1 MIFNETIVAPATA
14 FGRSGIGI
22 IRISGSSVLKIMKK
36 FLNISMKERFAH
48 NVSFLDF
55 QGNIIDHGIALFFP
69 APKSFT
75 GEDILEFQGHG
86 NPFLL
91 DIIIENI
98 VRMNDVRLARPGE
111 FSERAFLNKKIDL
124 IQAEAISDLINAQS
138 RLSIQASLLSLSGS
152 FSKKICLI
160 IDLLKVFYSQIEA
173 IINFPDEMDAPC
185 DRLDFMPNL
194 TKIIVLLQKLT
205 DTARKS
211 HALQKSIKIVIAG
224 LPNVGKSSLFNYLSD
239 QQISIV
245 TDIPGTTRDL
255 MCKEVWSNGICY
267 ELIDTAGLRKS
278 QDVIENI
285 GIQLAEKSICSCDHI
300 FFVLDTLHN
309 QKENN
314 KIILKSIKNLRINQT
329 ITFIFN
335 KIDLTEQKPRLE
347 TIYQKFQCIYLSVKK
362 KLGLNKL
369 KKVINTILHTNN
381 NVESVFLARRRHVL
395 ELEKSLKYL
404 MQGKKDWY
412 RSNNIELLSENIRLS
427 MNCLLGI
434 TGHFSNDDLLNKIFS
449 DFCIGK

>member
-22 IRISGSSVLKIMKK
+22 IRISGSSVLRIMKK

-48 NVSFLDF
+48 NASFLDF
-55 QGNIIDHGIALFFP
+55 QGNVIDHGIALFFS

-86 NPFLL
+86 NPILL

-98 VRMNDVRLARPGE
+98 VRMNNVRLARPGE

-138 RLSIQASLLSLSGS
+138 KLSIQASLLSLSGS
-152 FSKKICLI
+152 FSRKICLI
-160 IDLLKVFYSQIEA
+160 IDLLKVFYSQVEA
-173 IINFPDEMDAPC
+173 TINFSDEIDSSYE
-185 DRLDFMPNL
+185 RLDFMPQL
-194 TKIIVLLQKLT
+194 TKIIVLLKNLT

-239 QQISIV
+239 QRVSIV

-255 MCKEVWSNGICY
+255 MCKDIWSNGICY
-267 ELIDTAGLRKS
+267 ELMDTAGLRKS

-285 GIQLAEKSICSCDHI
+285 GIQLAEKSIRSCDHV
-300 FFVLDTLHN
+300 FFVLDTSRN
-309 QKENN
+309 QKKNN
-314 KIILKSIKNLRINQT
+314 KVILKSIKNLRINQT

-335 KIDLTEQKPRLE
+335 KIDLTEQQPRLE
-347 TIYQKFQCIYLSVKK
+347 VVHQKFQCIYLSVKK
-362 KLGLNKL
+362 KLGLNRL
-369 KKVINTILHTNN
+369 KKIINTILHTKN

-395 ELEKSLKYL
+395 ELEKSLKHL
-404 MQGKKDWY
+404 MKGKKDWY
-412 RSNNIELLSENIRLS
+412 KSNNVELLSENIRLS
-427 MNCLLGI
+427 MNCLLRI
-434 TGHFSNDDLLNKIFS
+434 TGHFNSDDLLNKIFS

>member
-48 NVSFLDF
+48 KVSFLDF
-55 QGNIIDHGIALFFP
+55 QGNIIDYGIALFFP
-69 APKSFT
+69 APRSFT
-75 GEDILEFQGHG
+75 GEDVLEFQGHG
-86 NPFLL
+86 NPVLL
-91 DIIIENI
+91 DVIIKNI

-138 RLSIQASLLSLSGS
+138 KLSIQASLLSLSGS
-152 FSKKICLI
+152 FSEKIRVI

-173 IINFPDEMDAPC
+173 IINFPDEMDSPYEHS
-185 DRLDFMPNL
+185 DLMPDL
-194 TKIIVLLQKLT
+194 AKIIVLLQKLT

-239 QQISIV
+239 QKVSIV

-255 MCKEVWSNGICY
+255 ICKDIWSNGICY

-278 QDVIENI
+278 HDVIENI
-285 GIQLAEKSICSCDHI
+285 GIQLAEKSIRSCNHI
-300 FFVLDTLHN
+300 FFVLDVLHN
-309 QKENN
+309 QKKNN
-314 KIILKSIKNLRINQT
+314 EVILKSIKNLHINQT

-335 KIDLTEQKPRLE
+335 KIDLIKQKSRLE
-347 TIYQKFQCIYLSVKK
+347 IIHKKFQCVYLSVRKQ
-362 KLGLNKL
+362 LGLNRL
-369 KKVINTILHTNN
+369 KKIINAILYTKN
-381 NVESVFLARRRHVL
+381 NVESVFLARRRHIL

-404 MQGKKDWY
+404 IEGKKDWY
-412 RSNNIELLSENIRLS
+412 IRNNIELLSENIRLS
-427 MNCLLGI
+427 MNCLLSI

-449 DFCIGK
+449 NFCIGK